1 MMKQRKEHEKKDN
14 KKRLAEEKKGELLCC
29 ELDKICF
36 FFIFAFL
43 TQWINIRVILFTE
56 YFNAQ

>member
-36 FFIFAFL
+36 FLFL
-43 TQWINIRVILFTE
+43 TQWFNIRVIFFQSTLMRSK
-56 YFNAQ
+56 

>member
-36 FFIFAFL
+36 FLFL
-43 TQWINIRVILFTE
+43 TQ
-56 YFNAQ
+56 